1 MWSPTGAKPEA
12 AVTSPTNRV
21 VDPRKPSP
29 VLQPGS
35 ADNPI
40 NLSPD
45 SKRREVGQSRGK
57 IHKCS
62 ECDKVYT
69 TSMGLYYHM
78 QHHTGT
84 SQFKSLKAK
93 QMDSNFLILIHNE
106 TIKIESLGF
115 LSEI

>member
-45 SKRREVGQSRGK
+45 SKRREVGKSPGK

-106 TIKIESLGF
+106 PIKIESLGF
-115 LSEI
+115 LLEI